1 MISSS
6 PNEAFQAADLKTLR
20 ATVVS
25 GQTRPEAW
33 RRLQLKRLS
42 DLLDR
47 HESDILKALRIDLAK
62 PELEGMFEIVALLQE
77 LKITRRRLKAWMRPR
92 HIPVPIMQR
101 PGRAQLIREPL
112 GCVLVIGPWNYP
124 FMLTLQP
131 LISALAAGNSV
142 VLKPSEHAPAA
153 AALITRLI
161 TEGFPSDVVRVVN
174 GDGSTAAALVD
185 LGFDH
190 IFFTGSG
197 TIGAK
202 VLAGAA
208 RHLTPVTLELGGKN
222 PAVVLDSADLAVT
235 ARRLIWGKGIN
246 AGQTCIAPDHL
257 LVQTSI
263 RDRLVKALKEQRR
276 NLYGDEPLASADL
289 SSLIHDRHFQHLEGL
304 LATARAEGRILFG
317 GECCRQR
324 RKIAPT
330 LIEVQSDQDPLM
342 EAEIFGPLLPLMT
355 VETLDEAITRIQQQD
370 KPLAIYLF
378 GGDHNDQS
386 AVLKRTSSG
395 GVCFNDVV
403 MQKGVP
409 ELPFGGVGPSGMGS
423 YQAEAGFQTFSHAR
437 SVLSRPFFLDIRHR
451 YPPYTLNPAI
461 FRRFVG

>member
-47 HESDILKALRIDLAK
+47 HESDILQALRIDLAK

-263 RDRLVKALKEQRR
+263 RDRLVQALKEERR

-378 GGDHNDQS
+378 GGDHNDQN

>member
-1 MISSS
+1 MVGSS
-6 PNEAFQAADLKTLR
+6 PNKAFQAADLKTLR
-20 ATVVS
+20 STVVT

-42 DLLDR
+42 DMLNR
-47 HESDILKALRIDLAK
+47 HEADILQALRIDLAK

-77 LKITRRRLKAWMRPR
+77 LKVTRRRLKAWMRPR
-92 HIPVPIMQR
+92 RIPVPMAQR
-101 PGRAQLIREPL
+101 PGRAQLVREPL

-131 LISALAAGNSV
+131 LISALAAGNTV

-174 GDGSTAAALVD
+174 GEGSTAAALVD

-197 TIGAK
+197 AIGAK

-208 RHLTPVTLELGGKN
+208 CHLTPVTLELGGKN
-222 PAVVLDSADLAVT
+222 PAVVLDGADLAVT

-263 RDRLVKALKEQRR
+263 RESLVQALKEQRR
-276 NLYGDEPLASADL
+276 NLYGDDPLASADL
-289 SSLIHDRHFQHLEGL
+289 SCLIHDRHFQHLEGL

-317 GECCRQR
+317 GECDHQR

-330 LIEVQSDQDPLM
+330 LIEVHSDQDPLM
-342 EAEIFGPLLPLMT
+342 AEEIFGPLLPMLT
-355 VETLDEAITRIQQQD
+355 VETLDDAITRIQGQD
-370 KPLAIYLF
+370 KPLAIYVF
-378 GGDHNDQS
+378 GGDYNDQS
-386 AVLKRTSSG
+386 AVLERTSSG

-423 YQAEAGFQTFSHAR
+423 YQGETGFQTFSHAR

-451 YPPYTLNPAI
+451 YPPYTLSPAL

>member
-1 MISSS
+1 
-6 PNEAFQAADLKTLR
+6 
-20 ATVVS
+20 
-25 GQTRPEAW
+25 
-33 RRLQLKRLS
+33 
-42 DLLDR
+42 
-47 HESDILKALRIDLAK
+47 
-62 PELEGMFEIVALLQE
+62 
-77 LKITRRRLKAWMRPR
+77 
-92 HIPVPIMQR
+92 
-101 PGRAQLIREPL
+101 
-112 GCVLVIGPWNYP
+112 VLVIGPWNYP

-131 LISALAAGNSV
+131 LISALAAGNTA
-142 VLKPSEHAPAA
+142 VLKPSEHAPAT

-197 TIGAK
+197 AIGAK

-222 PAVVLDSADLAVT
+222 PAVVLDSADLEIT
-235 ARRLIWGKGIN
+235 ARRLIWGKGVN

-257 LVQTSI
+257 LVQTTI
-263 RDRLVKALKEQRR
+263 RQRLVDALEEQRR
-276 NLYGDEPLASADL
+276 KLYGDDPLASGDL
-289 SSLIHDRHFQHLEGL
+289 SCLIHDRHFQHLEGL
-304 LATARAEGRILFG
+304 LARAKAEGRILFG
-317 GECCRQR
+317 GECDRQS

-330 LIEVQSDQDPLM
+330 LIEVHNDQDPLM
-342 EAEIFGPLLPLMT
+342 REEIFGPLLPVLT
-355 VETLDEAITRIQQQD
+355 VNHLDEAITRIQQQD

-378 GGDHNDQS
+378 GGDQNDQNEI
-386 AVLKRTSSG
+386 LQRTSSG

-423 YQAEAGFQTFSHAR
+423 YHAETGFRTFSHER
-437 SVLSRPFFLDIRHR
+437 SVLSRPFFLDLRLR
-451 YPPYTLNPAI
+451 YPPYTLNPAL
-461 FRRFVG
+461 FRRFMG

>member
-1 MISSS
+1 MVSSS

-20 ATVVS
+20 ANVAS

-42 DLLDR
+42 DLIDR
-47 HESDILKALRIDLAK
+47 YEADILQALRIDLAK

-77 LKITRRRLKAWMRPR
+77 LKITRRRLKTWMRPR
-92 HIPVPIMQR
+92 RIPVPIMQR
-101 PGRAQLIREPL
+101 PGRAQLIQEPL

-131 LISALAAGNSV
+131 LISALAAGNTV

-197 TIGAK
+197 AIGAK

-263 RDRLVKALKEQRR
+263 RERLVQALKEERR
-276 NLYGDEPLASADL
+276 NLYGDDPLASADL
-289 SSLIHDRHFQHLEGL
+289 SSLIHDRQFQRLEGL
-304 LATARAEGRILFG
+304 LTTAKAEGRILFG
-317 GECCRQR
+317 GECDHQL

-342 EAEIFGPLLPLMT
+342 AAEIFGPLLPIMT
-355 VETLDEAITRIQQQD
+355 VETLDDAITRIQQQD

-378 GGDHNDQS
+378 GGDRNDQD
-386 AVLKRTSSG
+386 AVLRRTSSG

-409 ELPFGGVGPSGMGS
+409 ELPFGGVGASGMGS
-423 YQAEAGFQTFSHAR
+423 YQAEAGFQTFSHPR
-437 SVLSRPFFLDIRHR
+437 SVLRRPFFLDIRHR

>member
-1 MISSS
+1 MVSSS

-20 ATVVS
+20 ANVAS

-42 DLLDR
+42 DLIDR
-47 HESDILKALRIDLAK
+47 YEADILQALRIDLAK

-77 LKITRRRLKAWMRPR
+77 LKITRRRLKTWMRPR
-92 HIPVPIMQR
+92 RIPVPIMQR
-101 PGRAQLIREPL
+101 PGRAQLIQEPL

-131 LISALAAGNSV
+131 LISALAAGNTV

-161 TEGFPSDVVRVVN
+161 TEGFPSDVARVVN

-197 TIGAK
+197 AIGAK

-263 RDRLVKALKEQRR
+263 RERLVQALKEERR
-276 NLYGDEPLASADL
+276 NLYGDDPLASADL
-289 SSLIHDRHFQHLEGL
+289 SSLIHDRQFQRLEGL
-304 LATARAEGRILFG
+304 LTTAKAEGRILFG
-317 GECCRQR
+317 GECDHQR

-342 EAEIFGPLLPLMT
+342 AAEIFGPLLPIMT
-355 VETLDEAITRIQQQD
+355 VETLDDAITRIQQQD

-378 GGDHNDQS
+378 GGDRNDQD
-386 AVLKRTSSG
+386 AVLRRTSSG

-409 ELPFGGVGPSGMGS
+409 ELPFGGVGASGMGS
-423 YQAEAGFQTFSHAR
+423 YQAEAGFQTFSHPR
-437 SVLSRPFFLDIRHR
+437 SVLRRPFFLDIRHR

>member
-1 MISSS
+1 MVSSS

-47 HESDILKALRIDLAK
+47 HESDILQALRIDLAK

-355 VETLDEAITRIQQQD
+355 VKTLDEAITRIQQQD

>member
-1 MISSS
+1 MVSSS

-25 GQTRPEAW
+25 GQTRPEAR

-42 DLLDR
+42 DLFDR
-47 HESDILKALRIDLAK
+47 HEADILQALRIDLAK

-153 AALITRLI
+153 ADLITRLI

-263 RDRLVKALKEQRR
+263 RNRLVKALKEERR

-423 YQAEAGFQTFSHAR
+423 YQAEAGFQTFSHTR

>member
-1 MISSS
+1 MVNSST
-6 PNEAFQAADLKTLR
+6 NEAFQAADLKHLR
-20 ATVVS
+20 TPVVS
-25 GQTRPEAW
+25 GETRPEAW
-33 RRLQLKRLS
+33 RRQQLNRLS
-42 DLLDR
+42 DLLER
-47 HESDILKALRIDLAK
+47 HEAEILQALRADLAK

-77 LKITRRRLKAWMRPR
+77 LKVTRRRLKAWMRPR
-92 HIPVPIMQR
+92 RIPVPIAQR

-124 FMLTLQP
+124 FMLTIQP
-131 LISALAAGNSV
+131 LISALAAGNTV
-142 VLKPSEHAPAA
+142 VLKPSEHAPAT

-161 TEGFPSDVVRVVN
+161 SENYPSNVVRVVN

-197 TIGAK
+197 AIGAK

-222 PAVVLDSADLAVT
+222 PAVVLDSADLEVT
-235 ARRLIWGKGIN
+235 ARRLIWGKGVN

-257 LVQTSI
+257 LVQSTI
-263 RDRLVKALKEQRR
+263 HQRLLHALKEARR
-276 NLYGDEPLASADL
+276 NLYGDDPLASADL
-289 SSLIHDRHFQHLEGL
+289 SCLIHDRHFQHLEGL

-317 GECCRQR
+317 GECDRQS

-330 LIEVQSDQDPLM
+330 LIEIHSDQDPLM
-342 EAEIFGPLLPLMT
+342 REEVFGPLLPMLT
-355 VETLDEAITRIQQQD
+355 VDHLDEAITRIQQQD

-378 GGDHNDQS
+378 GGDQNDQNEI
-386 AVLKRTSSG
+386 LQRTSSG

-423 YQAEAGFQTFSHAR
+423 YHAETGFRTFSHER
-437 SVLSRPFFLDIRHR
+437 SVLSRPFFLDLRLR
-451 YPPYTLNPAI
+451 YPPYTLNPAL

>member
-1 MISSS
+1 MVSSS
-6 PNEAFQAADLKTLR
+6 TNEAFQAADLKTLR

-47 HESDILKALRIDLAK
+47 HESDILQALRIDLAK

-174 GDGSTAAALVD
+174 GDGYTAAALVD

-330 LIEVQSDQDPLM
+330 MIEVQSDQDPLM

-355 VETLDEAITRIQQQD
+355 VKTLDEAITRIQQQD

-378 GGDHNDQS
+378 CGDHNDQS

>member
-1 MISSS
+1 MVSSS

-20 ATVVS
+20 ANVAS

-42 DLLDR
+42 DLIDR
-47 HESDILKALRIDLAK
+47 YEADILQALRIDLAK

-77 LKITRRRLKAWMRPR
+77 LKITRRRLKTWMRPQ

-131 LISALAAGNSV
+131 LISALAAGNTV

-197 TIGAK
+197 AIGAK

-263 RDRLVKALKEQRR
+263 RERLVQALKEERR
-276 NLYGDEPLASADL
+276 NLYGDDPLASADL
-289 SSLIHDRHFQHLEGL
+289 SSLIHDRQFQRLEGL
-304 LATARAEGRILFG
+304 LTTAKAEGRIQCG
-317 GECCRQR
+317 GECDHQL

-342 EAEIFGPLLPLMT
+342 AAEIFGPLLPIMT
-355 VETLDEAITRIQQQD
+355 VETLDDAITRIQQQD

-378 GGDHNDQS
+378 GGDRNDQS

-409 ELPFGGVGPSGMGS
+409 ELPFGGVGASGMGS
-423 YQAEAGFQTFSHAR
+423 YQAEAGFQTFSHPR
-437 SVLSRPFFLDIRHR
+437 SVLRRPFFLDIRHR

>member
-47 HESDILKALRIDLAK
+47 HESDILQALRIDLAK

-263 RDRLVKALKEQRR
+263 RDRLVQALEEERR

-423 YQAEAGFQTFSHAR
+423 YQAEAGFQTFSHTR

>member
-1 MISSS
+1 MVSSS

-20 ATVVS
+20 ANVAS

-42 DLLDR
+42 DLIDR
-47 HESDILKALRIDLAK
+47 YEADILQALRIDLAK

-77 LKITRRRLKAWMRPR
+77 LKITRRRLKTWMRPR
-92 HIPVPIMQR
+92 RIPVPIMQR

-131 LISALAAGNSV
+131 LISALAAGNTV

-197 TIGAK
+197 AIGAK

-263 RDRLVKALKEQRR
+263 RERLVQALKEERR
-276 NLYGDEPLASADL
+276 NLYGDDPLASADL
-289 SSLIHDRHFQHLEGL
+289 SSLIHDRQFQRLEGL
-304 LATARAEGRILFG
+304 LTTAKAEGRILFG
-317 GECCRQR
+317 GECDHQR

-342 EAEIFGPLLPLMT
+342 AAEIFGPLLPIMT
-355 VETLDEAITRIQQQD
+355 VETLDDAITRIQQQD

-378 GGDHNDQS
+378 GGDRNDQN
-386 AVLKRTSSG
+386 AVLQRTSSG

-409 ELPFGGVGPSGMGS
+409 ELPFGGVGASGMGS
-423 YQAEAGFQTFSHAR
+423 YQAEAGFQTFSHPR
-437 SVLSRPFFLDIRHR
+437 SVLRRPFFLDIRHR

>member
-1 MISSS
+1 MVSSC
-6 PNEAFQAADLKTLR
+6 PNEVFQAADLKALR
-20 ATVVS
+20 SSVIS
-25 GQTRPEAW
+25 GKTRPEAW
-33 RRLQLKRLS
+33 RRLQIKRLRE
-42 DLLDR
+42 LLDR
-47 HESDILKALRIDLAK
+47 HETDILQALRVDLAK
-62 PELEGMFEIVALLQE
+62 PELEGMFEIVALRQE
-77 LKITRRRLKAWMRPR
+77 LKLTGRRLKAWMRPR
-92 HIPVPIMQR
+92 SIPVPIVQR

-124 FMLTLQP
+124 FMLMLQP
-131 LISALAAGNSV
+131 LISALAAGNTV

-161 TEGFPSDVVRVVN
+161 TEVFPSDVVRVVN

-197 TIGAK
+197 AIGAK

-222 PAVVLDSADLAVT
+222 PAVVLDSADLEVT
-235 ARRLIWGKGIN
+235 ARRLIWGKGVN

-257 LVQTSI
+257 LVQSSI
-263 RDRLVKALKEQRR
+263 QQRLVHALKEARR
-276 NLYGDEPLASADL
+276 NLYGDDPLASNDL
-289 SSLIHDRHFQHLEGL
+289 SCLIHDRHFQHLEGL

-317 GECCRQR
+317 GECDRQS

-330 LIEVQSDQDPLM
+330 LIEVHSDQDPLM
-342 EAEIFGPLLPLMT
+342 EEEIFGPLLPILT
-355 VETLDEAITRIQQQD
+355 VDHLDSAISRIQQQD

-378 GGDHNDQS
+378 GGDQNDQNEI
-386 AVLKRTSSG
+386 LQRTSSG

-423 YQAEAGFQTFSHAR
+423 YHAETGFRTFSHER
-437 SVLSRPFFLDIRHR
+437 SVLSRPFVFDLRLR
-451 YPPYTLNPAI
+451 YPPYTLNPAL

>member
-1 MISSS
+1 MVSSS

-20 ATVVS
+20 ANVAS

-42 DLLDR
+42 DLIDR
-47 HESDILKALRIDLAK
+47 YEADILQALRIDLAK

-77 LKITRRRLKAWMRPR
+77 LKITRRRLKTWMRPR
-92 HIPVPIMQR
+92 RIPVPIMQR

-131 LISALAAGNSV
+131 LISALAAGNTV

-197 TIGAK
+197 AIGAK

-263 RDRLVKALKEQRR
+263 RERLVQALKEERR
-276 NLYGDEPLASADL
+276 NLYGDDPLASADL
-289 SSLIHDRHFQHLEGL
+289 SSLIHDRQFQRLEGL
-304 LATARAEGRILFG
+304 LTTAKAEGRILFG
-317 GECCRQR
+317 GECDHQL

-342 EAEIFGPLLPLMT
+342 AAEIFGPLLPIMT
-355 VETLDEAITRIQQQD
+355 VETLDDAITRIQQQD

-378 GGDHNDQS
+378 GGDRNDQD
-386 AVLKRTSSG
+386 AVLRRTSSG

-409 ELPFGGVGPSGMGS
+409 ELPFGGVGASGMGS
-423 YQAEAGFQTFSHAR
+423 YQAEAGFQTFSHPR
-437 SVLSRPFFLDIRHR
+437 SVLRRPFFLDIRHR

>member
-1 MISSS
+1 MVSSS

-47 HESDILKALRIDLAK
+47 HESDILQALRIDLAK

-153 AALITRLI
+153 ADLITRLI

-263 RDRLVKALKEQRR
+263 RDRLVQALKEERR

-423 YQAEAGFQTFSHAR
+423 YQAEAGFQTFSHTR

>member
-1 MISSS
+1 MVSSS

-33 RRLQLKRLS
+33 RRLQLQRLS

-47 HESDILKALRIDLAK
+47 HEADILQALRIDLAK
-62 PELEGMFEIVALLQE
+62 PELEGMIEIVALLQE

-174 GDGSTAAALVD
+174 GDGSTSAALVD

-263 RDRLVKALKEQRR
+263 RDRLVQALKEERR

-423 YQAEAGFQTFSHAR
+423 YQAEAGFQTFSHTR

>member
-1 MISSS
+1 MVRSS

-20 ATVVS
+20 STVVT

-33 RRLQLKRLS
+33 RRLQLKRLRN
-42 DLLDR
+42 LLDR
-47 HESDILKALRIDLAK
+47 HEADILQALHIDLAK

-77 LKITRRRLKAWMRPR
+77 LKVTRRRLKAWMRPR
-92 HIPVPIMQR
+92 RIPVPITQR
-101 PGRAQLIREPL
+101 PGRAQLVREPL

-131 LISALAAGNSV
+131 LISALAAGNTV

-161 TEGFPSDVVRVVN
+161 KEGFPSDVVRVVN
-174 GDGSTAAALVD
+174 GNGSTAAALVD

-197 TIGAK
+197 AIGAK

-208 RHLTPVTLELGGKN
+208 CHLTPVTLELGGKN

-263 RDRLVKALKEQRR
+263 RERLVQALKEERR
-276 NLYGDEPLASADL
+276 NLYGDDPLASADL
-289 SSLIHDRHFQHLEGL
+289 SCLVHDRHFQHLEGL

-317 GECCRQR
+317 GECDHQR

-330 LIEVQSDQDPLM
+330 LIEVHSDQDPLM
-342 EAEIFGPLLPLMT
+342 AEEIFGPLLPMLT
-355 VETLDEAITRIQQQD
+355 VETLDDAITRIQGQD

-378 GGDHNDQS
+378 GGDHNDQK
-386 AVLKRTSSG
+386 AVLQRTSSG

-423 YQAEAGFQTFSHAR
+423 YQAETGFQTFSHAR

-451 YPPYTLNPAI
+451 YPPYKLNPAL

>member
-1 MISSS
+1 MVSSS

-47 HESDILKALRIDLAK
+47 HESDILQALRIDLAK

-263 RDRLVKALKEQRR
+263 RDRLVKALKEKRR

>member
-1 MISSS
+1 MVSSS

-20 ATVVS
+20 ANVAS

-42 DLLDR
+42 DLIDR
-47 HESDILKALRIDLAK
+47 YEADILQALRIDLAK

-77 LKITRRRLKAWMRPR
+77 LKITRRRLKTWMRPR
-92 HIPVPIMQR
+92 RIPVPIMQR
-101 PGRAQLIREPL
+101 PGRAQLIQEPL

-131 LISALAAGNSV
+131 LISALAAGNTV

-197 TIGAK
+197 AIGAK

-263 RDRLVKALKEQRR
+263 RERLVQALKEERR
-276 NLYGDEPLASADL
+276 NLYGDDPLASADL
-289 SSLIHDRHFQHLEGL
+289 SSLIHDRQFQRLEGL
-304 LATARAEGRILFG
+304 LTTAKAEGRILFG
-317 GECCRQR
+317 GECDHQR

-342 EAEIFGPLLPLMT
+342 AAEIFGPLLPIMT
-355 VETLDEAITRIQQQD
+355 VETLDDAITRIQQQD

-378 GGDHNDQS
+378 GGDRNDQN
-386 AVLKRTSSG
+386 AVLQRTSSG

-409 ELPFGGVGPSGMGS
+409 ELPFGGVGASGMGS
-423 YQAEAGFQTFSHAR
+423 YQAEAGFQTFSHPR
-437 SVLSRPFFLDIRHR
+437 SVLRRPFFLDIRHR

>member
-47 HESDILKALRIDLAK
+47 HESDILQALRIDLAK

-263 RDRLVKALKEQRR
+263 RDRLVQALKEERR

>member
-1 MISSS
+1 MVSSY

-47 HESDILKALRIDLAK
+47 HEADILQALRIDLAK

-174 GDGSTAAALVD
+174 GDGSTAEALVD

-263 RDRLVKALKEQRR
+263 RDRLVQALKDERR

-289 SSLIHDRHFQHLEGL
+289 SSIIHDRHFQHLEGL

-342 EAEIFGPLLPLMT
+342 EAEIFGPLLPLIT

-423 YQAEAGFQTFSHAR
+423 YQAEAGFQTFSHTR

>member
-1 MISSS
+1 MVSSS

-33 RRLQLKRLS
+33 RRLQLQRLS

-47 HESDILKALRIDLAK
+47 HEADILQALRIDLAK

-174 GDGSTAAALVD
+174 GDGSTSAALVD

-263 RDRLVKALKEQRR
+263 RDRLVKALKEERR

-355 VETLDEAITRIQQQD
+355 VKTLDEAITRIQQQD

>member
-1 MISSS
+1 MVSSS

-47 HESDILKALRIDLAK
+47 HEADILQALRIDLAK

-77 LKITRRRLKAWMRPR
+77 LKITRRRLKSWMRPR
-92 HIPVPIMQR
+92 RIPVPIMQR

-161 TEGFPSDVVRVVN
+161 MEGFPSDVVRVVN

-263 RDRLVKALKEQRR
+263 RDRLVQALKEERR

-289 SSLIHDRHFQHLEGL
+289 SSLIYDRHFQHLEGL

-423 YQAEAGFQTFSHAR
+423 YQAEAGFQTFSHTR

>member
-1 MISSS
+1 MVSSS

-20 ATVVS
+20 ANVAS

-42 DLLDR
+42 DLIDR
-47 HESDILKALRIDLAK
+47 YEADILQALRIDLAK

-77 LKITRRRLKAWMRPR
+77 LKITRRRLKTWMRPR
-92 HIPVPIMQR
+92 RIPVPIMQR

-131 LISALAAGNSV
+131 LISALAAGNTV

-161 TEGFPSDVVRVVN
+161 TEGFPSDVARVVN

-197 TIGAK
+197 AIGAK

-263 RDRLVKALKEQRR
+263 RERLVQALKEERR
-276 NLYGDEPLASADL
+276 NLYGDDPLASADL
-289 SSLIHDRHFQHLEGL
+289 SSLIHDRQFQRLEGL
-304 LATARAEGRILFG
+304 LTTAKAEGRILFG
-317 GECCRQR
+317 GECDHQL

-342 EAEIFGPLLPLMT
+342 AAEIFGPLLPIMT
-355 VETLDEAITRIQQQD
+355 VETLDDAITRIQQQD

-378 GGDHNDQS
+378 GGDRNDQD
-386 AVLKRTSSG
+386 AVLRRTSSG

-409 ELPFGGVGPSGMGS
+409 ELPFGGVGASGMGS
-423 YQAEAGFQTFSHAR
+423 YQAEAGFQTFSHPR
-437 SVLSRPFFLDIRHR
+437 SVLRRPFFLDIRHR

>member
-1 MISSS
+1 MVSSS
-6 PNEAFQAADLKTLR
+6 TYEAFQAADLKTLR
-20 ATVVS
+20 SPVVS
-25 GQTRPEAW
+25 GETRPEAW
-33 RRLQLKRLS
+33 RRLQLKRLIN
-42 DLLDR
+42 LLDR
-47 HESDILKALRIDLAK
+47 HEAEILQALRADLAK

-77 LKITRRRLKAWMRPR
+77 LKVTRRRLKTWMRPR
-92 HIPVPIMQR
+92 RIQVPIAQR

-131 LISALAAGNSV
+131 LISALAAGNTV
-142 VLKPSEHAPAA
+142 VLKPSEHAPAT

-161 TEGFPSDVVRVVN
+161 SENYPSDVVRVVN

-197 TIGAK
+197 AIGAK

-222 PAVVLDSADLAVT
+222 PAVVLDSADLEVT
-235 ARRLIWGKGIN
+235 ARRLIWGKGVN

-257 LVQTSI
+257 LVQSTI
-263 RDRLVKALKEQRR
+263 HQRLVHALNEARR
-276 NLYGDEPLASADL
+276 NLYGDDPLASVDL
-289 SSLIHDRHFQHLEGL
+289 SCLIHDRHFQHLEGL

-317 GECCRQR
+317 GECDRQS

-330 LIEVQSDQDPLM
+330 LIEVHSDQDPLM
-342 EAEIFGPLLPLMT
+342 REEVFGPLLPMLT
-355 VETLDEAITRIQQQD
+355 VDHLDEAITRIQQKD

-378 GGDHNDQS
+378 GGDQNDQNEI
-386 AVLKRTSSG
+386 LQRTSSG

-403 MQKGVP
+403 IQKGVP

-423 YQAEAGFQTFSHAR
+423 YHAETGFRTFSHER
-437 SVLSRPFFLDIRHR
+437 SVLSRPFFLDLRLR
-451 YPPYTLNPAI
+451 YPPYTLNPAL

>member
-1 MISSS
+1 MVSSS

-47 HESDILKALRIDLAK
+47 HESDILQALRIDLAK

-263 RDRLVKALKEQRR
+263 RDRLVQALKEERR

-423 YQAEAGFQTFSHAR
+423 YQAEAGFQTFSHTR
-437 SVLSRPFFLDIRHR
+437 TVLSRPFFLDIRHR

>member
-1 MISSS
+1 MVSSS

-47 HESDILKALRIDLAK
+47 HEADILQALRIDLAK

-263 RDRLVKALKEQRR
+263 RDRLVQALKEERR

>member
-1 MISSS
+1 MVSPS

-20 ATVVS
+20 SPVVS

-47 HESDILKALRIDLAK
+47 HEADILQALRIDLAK

-92 HIPVPIMQR
+92 RIPVPIAQR

-124 FMLTLQP
+124 FMLTFQP
-131 LISALAAGNSV
+131 LISALAAGNTV

-208 RHLTPVTLELGGKN
+208 CHLTPVTLELGGKN

-263 RDRLVKALKEQRR
+263 RERLVQALQEERR
-276 NLYGDEPLASADL
+276 NLYGDDPLASADL
-289 SSLIHDRHFQHLEGL
+289 SCLIHDRHFQHLEGL

-317 GECCRQR
+317 GECDRQR

-330 LIEVQSDQDPLM
+330 LIEVHSDQDPLM
-342 EAEIFGPLLPLMT
+342 AEEIFGPLLPILT
-355 VETLDEAITRIQQQD
+355 VETLDDAITRIQQQH

-378 GGDHNDQS
+378 GGDRNDQS
-386 AVLKRTSSG
+386 AVLQRTSSG
-395 GVCFNDVV
+395 GICLNDVV

-409 ELPFGGVGPSGMGS
+409 ELPFGGVGPSGMGT
-423 YQAEAGFQTFSHAR
+423 YQAEAGFQTFSHER
-437 SVLSRPFFLDIRHR
+437 SVLSRPFFLDIRYR
-451 YPPYTLNPAI
+451 YPPYTLNPEI

>member
-1 MISSS
+1 MVSSS

-47 HESDILKALRIDLAK
+47 HESDILQALRIDLAK

-423 YQAEAGFQTFSHAR
+423 YQAEAGFQTFSHSR

>member
-1 MISSS
+1 MVSSS

-47 HESDILKALRIDLAK
+47 HEEDILQALRIDLAK

>member
-1 MISSS
+1 MVSSS

-20 ATVVS
+20 ANVAS

-42 DLLDR
+42 DLIDR
-47 HESDILKALRIDLAK
+47 YEADILQALRIDLAK

-77 LKITRRRLKAWMRPR
+77 LKITRRRLKTWMRPR
-92 HIPVPIMQR
+92 RIPVPIMQR
-101 PGRAQLIREPL
+101 PGRAQLIQEPL

-131 LISALAAGNSV
+131 LISALAAGNTV

-161 TEGFPSDVVRVVN
+161 TEGFPSDVARVVN

-263 RDRLVKALKEQRR
+263 RERLVQALKEERR
-276 NLYGDEPLASADL
+276 NLYGDDPLASADL
-289 SSLIHDRHFQHLEGL
+289 SSLIHDRQFQRLEGL
-304 LATARAEGRILFG
+304 LTTAKAEGRILFG
-317 GECCRQR
+317 GECDHQL

-342 EAEIFGPLLPLMT
+342 AAEIFGPLLPIMT
-355 VETLDEAITRIQQQD
+355 VETLDDAITRIQQQD

-378 GGDHNDQS
+378 GGDRNDQD
-386 AVLKRTSSG
+386 AVLRRTSSG

-409 ELPFGGVGPSGMGS
+409 ELPFGGVGASGMGS
-423 YQAEAGFQTFSHAR
+423 YQAEAGFQTFSHPR
-437 SVLSRPFFLDIRHR
+437 SVLRRPFFLDIRHR

>member
-1 MISSS
+1 
-6 PNEAFQAADLKTLR
+6 
-20 ATVVS
+20 
-25 GQTRPEAW
+25 
-33 RRLQLKRLS
+33 
-42 DLLDR
+42 
-47 HESDILKALRIDLAK
+47 
-62 PELEGMFEIVALLQE
+62 
-77 LKITRRRLKAWMRPR
+77 
-92 HIPVPIMQR
+92 
-101 PGRAQLIREPL
+101 
-112 GCVLVIGPWNYP
+112 
-124 FMLTLQP
+124 MLTLQP

-263 RDRLVKALKEQRR
+263 RDRLVKALKEERR

-423 YQAEAGFQTFSHAR
+423 YQAEAGFQTFSHTR

>member
-47 HESDILKALRIDLAK
+47 HESDILQALRIDLAK

-77 LKITRRRLKAWMRPR
+77 LKITRRRLKAWMRPQ

-153 AALITRLI
+153 ADLITRLI

-263 RDRLVKALKEQRR
+263 RDRLVQALKEERR

-423 YQAEAGFQTFSHAR
+423 YQAEAGFQTFSHTR

>member
-1 MISSS
+1 MVSSS

-20 ATVVS
+20 ANVAS

-42 DLLDR
+42 DLIDR
-47 HESDILKALRIDLAK
+47 YEADILQALRIDLAK

-77 LKITRRRLKAWMRPR
+77 LKITRRRLKTWMRPR
-92 HIPVPIMQR
+92 RIPVPIMQR
-101 PGRAQLIREPL
+101 PGRAQLIQEPL

-131 LISALAAGNSV
+131 LISALAAGNTV

-197 TIGAK
+197 AIGAK

-263 RDRLVKALKEQRR
+263 RERLVQALKEERR
-276 NLYGDEPLASADL
+276 NLYGDDPLASADL
-289 SSLIHDRHFQHLEGL
+289 SSLIHDRQFQRLEGL
-304 LATARAEGRILFG
+304 LTTAKAEGRILFG
-317 GECCRQR
+317 GECDHQR

-342 EAEIFGPLLPLMT
+342 AAEIFGPLLPIMT
-355 VETLDEAITRIQQQD
+355 VETLDDAITRIQQQD

-378 GGDHNDQS
+378 GGDRNDQD
-386 AVLKRTSSG
+386 AVLQRTSSG

-409 ELPFGGVGPSGMGS
+409 ELPFGGVGASGMGS
-423 YQAEAGFQTFSHAR
+423 YQAEAGFQTFSHPR
-437 SVLSRPFFLDIRHR
+437 SVLRRPFFLDIRHR

>member
-1 MISSS
+1 MVNSST
-6 PNEAFQAADLKTLR
+6 NEAFEAADLKTLR
-20 ATVVS
+20 SPVVS

-47 HESDILKALRIDLAK
+47 HEAAILQALHADLAK
-62 PELEGMFEIVALLQE
+62 PALEGMFEIVALLQE
-77 LKITRRRLKAWMRPR
+77 LKVTRRRLKAWMRPR
-92 HIPVPIMQR
+92 RIPVPIAQR

-131 LISALAAGNSV
+131 LISALAAGNTV
-142 VLKPSEHAPAA
+142 VLKPSEHAPATA
-153 AALITRLI
+153 ELITRLI
-161 TEGFPSDVVRVVN
+161 TEVFPSDVVRVVSGN
-174 GDGSTAAALVD
+174 GSTAAALVD

-197 TIGAK
+197 AIGTK

-222 PAVVLDSADLAVT
+222 PAVVLESADLDVT
-235 ARRLIWGKGIN
+235 ARRLIWGKGVN

-257 LVQTSI
+257 LVQTTI
-263 RDRLVKALKEQRR
+263 RQRLVHAMEEERR
-276 NLYGDEPLASADL
+276 NLYGDDPLASSDL
-289 SSLIHDRHFQHLEGL
+289 SCLIHDRHFQHLEGL
-304 LATARAEGRILFG
+304 LATAKAEGRILFG
-317 GECCRQR
+317 GECDRQS

-330 LIEVQSDQDPLM
+330 LIEVHSDQDPLM
-342 EAEIFGPLLPLMT
+342 EGEIFGPLLPMVT
-355 VETLDEAITRIQQQD
+355 VNHLDDAITRIQQQD
-370 KPLAIYLF
+370 KPLAVYLF
-378 GGDHNDQS
+378 GGDQNDRNEILQ
-386 AVLKRTSSG
+386 RTSSG

-423 YQAEAGFQTFSHAR
+423 YHAEAGFRTFSHER
-437 SVLSRPFFLDIRHR
+437 SVLSRPFFLDLRLR
-451 YPPYTLNPAI
+451 YPPYTLNPAL

>member
-1 MISSS
+1 MVSSS
-6 PNEAFQAADLKTLR
+6 TYEAFQAADLKTLR
-20 ATVVS
+20 SPVVS
-25 GQTRPEAW
+25 GETRPEAW

-42 DLLDR
+42 NLLER
-47 HESDILKALRIDLAK
+47 HEAEILQALRADLAK

-92 HIPVPIMQR
+92 RIPVPIMQR

-263 RDRLVKALKEQRR
+263 RDRLVQALKEERR

-386 AVLKRTSSG
+386 AVLNRTSSG

-423 YQAEAGFQTFSHAR
+423 YQAEAGFQTFSHTR